1 MTNTAMMTS
10 GFKFDTSPQMAIQYL
25 DEREADTMR
34 PVGDCPTHPQVQVL
48 QFMFSTGPYQW
59 LSPSLISWRSS
70 FSFSSG
76 FRILVHDTMAILID

>member
-34 PVGDCPTHPQVQVL
+34 PVGDCPTYP
-48 QFMFSTGPYQW
+48 
-59 LSPSLISWRSS
+59 
-70 FSFSSG
+70 SSG
-76 FRILVHDTMAILID
+76 TGSSIHVFHWSVPVAFAFSHFLEIIFFIQQWFSHSRSRYDGNFD